1 VGWTEESISVVM
13 FWLVLP
19 IPKYIIYTW
28 GLSGLAGLLNK
39 KKSSKK
45 VKKKGSKKNLC
56 GEGGEGECVA
66 RPHIKNMAL
75 KIIIPDIEY

>member
-1 VGWTEESISVVM
+1 M

-56 GEGGEGECVA
+56 GEGGEGGVCCQAAYKKGFEKKWEEV
-66 RPHIKNMAL
+66 NYY
-75 KIIIPDIEY
+75 IIIFQSL